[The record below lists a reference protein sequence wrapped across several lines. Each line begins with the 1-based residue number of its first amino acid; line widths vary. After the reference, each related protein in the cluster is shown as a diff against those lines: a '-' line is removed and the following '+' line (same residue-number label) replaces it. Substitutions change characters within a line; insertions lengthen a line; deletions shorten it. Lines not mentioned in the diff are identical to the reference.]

1 MNPKETD
8 RMQIVAYGKDL
19 SERNIER
26 IEMSESAIT
35 RAYTAYKASK
45 PTSRTSRCIPG
56 IRLSNLF
63 LLFDDD
69 MVVIKKVIGIEAVE
83 VGEVRL

>member
-1 MNPKETD
+1 
-8 RMQIVAYGKDL
+8 MQIVAYGKGL

-26 IEMSESAIT
+26 IEMSESAISK
-35 RAYTAYKASK
+35 AYAAYKTSK
-45 PTSRTSRCIPG
+45 PTSRTARCRPA

-69 MVVIKKVIGIEAVE
+69 MIVVKKVIGIEAVE
-83 VGEVRL
+83 VGEVWL